1 MSEEISIN
9 AILNP
14 CPFCGGKATA
24 FLDNYNK
31 IAIMCENCDLYFG
44 IELECGEELVDG
56 WRAKI
61 DTAYAAVMR
70 WNERANG
77 RGKWVRSNSDCNFI
91 VCSKCGHEAY
101 WDTDYGQQ
109 LFDYCPYCGKRMMKG
124 GDTECQDTE

>member
-1 MSEEISIN
+1 MSKETSIN

-24 FLDNYNK
+24 FQDNYNK
-31 IAIMCENCDLYFG
+31 IAIMCEDCDLYFG

-61 DTAYAAVMR
+61 DTAFAAVMK
-70 WNERANG
+70 WNERAND
-77 RGKWVRSNSDCNFI
+77 RGKWLHEKKDNGYIGFI

-109 LFDYCPYCGKRMMKG
+109 LFDYCPYCGSRMD
-124 GDTECQDTE
+124 GDTE